1 MAIIDMR
8 PKKGTILYE
17 LLRLGLSFESKSLD
31 GHNVWINY
39 QTQLRAEFDTNA
51 EGTVIEGVKLTDLVT
66 RITKIVTVE
75 ELSTTSSIITWTRKN
90 PFGHTENGG
99 SENGGSDTGGSSI
112 DLNQ

>member
-39 QTQLRAEFDTNA
+39 QTQLRAEFDTDA

-75 ELSTTSSIITWTRKN
+75 ELATTSSIITWTSKN
-90 PFGHTENGG
+90 PTGSTENG
-99 SENGGSDTGGSSI
+99 DPSI
-112 DLNQ
+112 DITE

>member
-8 PKKGTILYE
+8 PAKGTILYE

-51 EGTVIEGVKLTDLVT
+51 EGVLIEGVKLTDLVT
-66 RITKIVTVE
+66 RISKIVTIE
-75 ELSTTSSIITWTRKN
+75 DLANTSEIITWTSKN
-90 PFGHTENGG
+90 PTGPTENG
-99 SENGGSDTGGSSI
+99 DSSI
-112 DLNQ
+112 DITQ

>member
-17 LLRLGLSFESKSLD
+17 LLRLGLTFESKSLD
-31 GHNVWINY
+31 GHNVWVNY
-39 QTQLRAEFDTNA
+39 QTQLRAEFDTDA
-51 EGTVIEGVKLTDLVT
+51 EGNVIEGVKLTDLVT

-75 ELSTTSSIITWTRKN
+75 ELSTTSSIITWASKN

-99 SENGGSDTGGSSI
+99 SENGGSENDGSSI
-112 DLNQ
+112 DINQ

>member
-39 QTQLRAEFDTNA
+39 QTQLRAEFDTDA
-51 EGTVIEGVKLTDLVT
+51 EGNLIEGVRLTDLVT
-66 RITKIVTVE
+66 RISKIVTIE
-75 ELSTTSSIITWTRKN
+75 DLANTSEIITWTSKN
-90 PFGHTENGG
+90 PTGPTENGG
-99 SENGGSDTGGSSI
+99 T
-112 DLNQ
+112 DLDITQ

>member
-8 PKKGTILYE
+8 PAKGTIFYE

-51 EGTVIEGVKLTDLVT
+51 ESVLIEGVKLTDLVT
-66 RITKIVTVE
+66 RLTKIVTIE
-75 ELSTTSSIITWTRKN
+75 ELANTSEIITWTSKN
-90 PFGHTENGG
+90 PTEPT
-99 SENGGSDTGGSSI
+99 EDGGSDLDITE
-112 DLNQ
+112 

>member
-8 PKKGTILYE
+8 PAKGTILYE

-39 QTQLRAEFDTNA
+39 QTQLRAEFDTTA
-51 EGTVIEGVKLTDLVT
+51 EGTLIEGVKLTDLVT

-75 ELSTTSSIITWTRKN
+75 ELSTTSSIITWASKN
-90 PFGHTENGG
+90 P
-99 SENGGSDTGGSSI
+99 TGTDPSGPSI
-112 DLNQ
+112 DITQ

>member
-1 MAIIDMR
+1 MKEAIMAIIDMR

-39 QTQLRAEFDTNA
+39 QTQLRAEFDTDA

-75 ELSTTSSIITWTRKN
+75 ELATTSSIITWTSKN
-90 PFGHTENGG
+90 PTGSTENG
-99 SENGGSDTGGSSI
+99 DPSI
-112 DLNQ
+112 DITQ

>member
-1 MAIIDMR
+1 MAVIDMR

-17 LLRLGLSFESKSLD
+17 LLRLGLTFDSKTLD
-31 GHNVWINY
+31 GHNIWVDY

-75 ELSTTSSIITWTRKN
+75 ELASTSSIITWTSKN
-90 PFGHTENGG
+90 PFGPTGNGG
-99 SENGGSDTGGSSI
+99 TDTSGPAI
-112 DLNQ
+112 DINK

>member
-8 PKKGTILYE
+8 PKKGTILFE

-39 QTQLRAEFDTNA
+39 QTQLRAEFDTDA

-75 ELSTTSSIITWTRKN
+75 ELSTTSSIITWASKN
-90 PFGHTENGG
+90 HVGPTENGG
-99 SENGGSDTGGSSI
+99 PSI
-112 DLNQ
+112 DITQ

>member
-17 LLRLGLSFESKSLD
+17 LLRLGLTFESKSLD
-31 GHNVWINY
+31 GHNVWVNY
-39 QTQLRAEFDTNA
+39 QTQLRVEFDTDA

-75 ELSTTSSIITWTRKN
+75 ELATTSSIITWASKN

-99 SENGGSDTGGSSI
+99 SENSGTDTGGSSI
-112 DLNQ
+112 DINQ

>member
-8 PKKGTILYE
+8 PAKGTILYE
-17 LLRLGLSFESKSLD
+17 LLRLGLTFESKSLD

-51 EGTVIEGVKLTDLVT
+51 EGTLIEGVKLTDLVT

-75 ELSTTSSIITWTRKN
+75 ELAATSEIITWTSKN
-90 PFGHTENGG
+90 PTDPTED
-99 SENGGSDTGGSSI
+99 GGSDLDITE
-112 DLNQ
+112 

>member
-39 QTQLRAEFDTNA
+39 QTQLRAEFDTDA
-51 EGTVIEGVKLTDLVT
+51 EGTLIEGVRLTDLVT
-66 RITKIVTVE
+66 RISKIVTVE
-75 ELSTTSSIITWTRKN
+75 ELATTSSIITWRSKN
-90 PFGHTENGG
+90 PVGPTEN
-99 SENGGSDTGGSSI
+99 DDPPI
-112 DLNQ
+112 DITQ